1 MDIVDTKIASVL
13 TALEKQALAEN
24 AGQIELS
31 REQMMQPITHD
42 TGVFYNV
49 LTISTKA
56 RKVLEIGTSVGYST
70 LWFAAALKYN
80 YGTKTAVNA
89 IVTVESNPLKVV
101 AARRNFIK
109 AGAENMIEI
118 LEGNALSKLKKLKN
132 TYQGNETGDKKK
144 FDIVFLDADKEHLI
158 GYFDLVLPLVRV
170 GGIIAADN
178 VLYPE
183 EYRSLMTKYLEHVRG
198 TKNMRSVT
206 VPIGN
211 GEELSVRLR

>member
-1 MDIVDTKIASVL
+1 VDTKIASVL

-132 TYQGNETGDKKK
+132 TYQGNEAGGKKK

-198 TKNMRSVT
+198 MKNMRSVT

>member
-1 MDIVDTKIASVL
+1 MDTKITSVL
-13 TALEKQALAEN
+13 TALERQALAEN
-24 AGQIELS
+24 AGQTKLR
-31 REQMMQPITHD
+31 REEMMQPITHD
-42 TGVFYNV
+42 TGLFYNV

-56 RKVLEIGTSVGYST
+56 RRVLEIGTSLGYST

-80 YGTKTAVNA
+80 YGTKRAVNA
-89 IVTVESNPLKVV
+89 IITVESNPLKVV
-101 AARRNFIK
+101 AARRNFTR
-109 AGAENMIEI
+109 AGAENMIKI

-132 TYQGNETGDKKK
+132 NYQGNDTGDKKK
-144 FDIVFLDADKEHLI
+144 FDLVFLDADKEHLI
-158 GYFDLVLPLVRV
+158 DYFDLVLPLVRV

-198 TKNMRSVT
+198 MKNMRSVT

-211 GEELSVRLR
+211 GEELSVRLC

>member
-1 MDIVDTKIASVL
+1 MDTKIASVL

>member
-1 MDIVDTKIASVL
+1 M
-13 TALEKQALAEN
+13 
-24 AGQIELS
+24 
-31 REQMMQPITHD
+31 
-42 TGVFYNV
+42 
-49 LTISTKA
+49 
-56 RKVLEIGTSVGYST
+56 
-70 LWFAAALKYN
+70 
-80 YGTKTAVNA
+80 NA

-170 GGIIAADN
+170 GGIIAA
-178 VLYPE
+178 
-183 EYRSLMTKYLEHVRG
+183 
-198 TKNMRSVT
+198 
-206 VPIGN
+206 
-211 GEELSVRLR
+211 

>member
-1 MDIVDTKIASVL
+1 VDTKIASVL

-70 LWFAAALKYN
+70 LWSAAALKYN

>member
-1 MDIVDTKIASVL
+1 MDTKIASVL

-80 YGTKTAVNA
+80 YGTKRAVNA

>member
-1 MDIVDTKIASVL
+1 VDTNIASVL